1 MTDLYIDYFQLR
13 WQVKWFEYTSRYLI
27 AKMIWIYLKI
37 PNSSGVWQYIE
48 KGLPRGIF
56 LKNYILHF
64 EINTSPAYLVLIRQE
79 RQVCCVHFN
88 FKK

>member
-48 KGLPRGIF
+48 KGLYLVEYF
-56 LKNYILHF
+56 LKI
-64 EINTSPAYLVLIRQE
+64 TSFISR
-79 RQVCCVHFN
+79 
-88 FKK
+88 